1 MSLNFSWVVENKLA
15 GSARP
20 GKFGKTDIY
29 KDLDLLFEAGIRAI
43 LSVMVEDLPEAETD
57 GRFQYL
63 HLPVYGFTPPTP
75 EQMIQALEFIEAN
88 NAENRP
94 VLVHCAEG
102 VGRTGTV
109 LACYFVAQGYQPT
122 EAIRF
127 LRKLRPNSVEHSSQM
142 DAIYTF
148 AQRKNSL

>member
-1 MSLNFSWVVENKLA
+1 MSLNFSWVVEGKLA

-20 GKFGKTDIY
+20 GKFGKSDIQQ
-29 KDLDLLFEAGIRAI
+29 DLDLLYQSGIRAI
-43 LSVMVEDLPEAETD
+43 MSVMVEDLPEAQAD

-75 EQMIQALEFIEAN
+75 DQMAEALAFIESN
-88 NAENRP
+88 NAADRP

-109 LACYFVAQGYQPT
+109 LACYLVSLGQDPT
-122 EAIRF
+122 EAVRL

-142 DAIYTF
+142 EAIYSF
-148 AQRKNSL
+148 AYKLNQK